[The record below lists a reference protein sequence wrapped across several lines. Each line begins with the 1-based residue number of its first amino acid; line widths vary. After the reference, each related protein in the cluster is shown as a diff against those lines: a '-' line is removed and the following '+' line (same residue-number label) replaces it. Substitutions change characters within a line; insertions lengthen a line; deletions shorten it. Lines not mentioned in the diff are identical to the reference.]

1 MAAVF
6 FLQQNPYTLQLINM
20 FFKGGIVMSKRKN
33 KVQTISVMSGLEAT
47 IMPKFNTHAV
57 GYGKWASRKD
67 KQRKAERKADFSARR
82 SYCGY

>member
-1 MAAVF
+1 
-6 FLQQNPYTLQLINM
+6 
-20 FFKGGIVMSKRKN
+20 MSKRKN

-67 KQRKAERKADFSARR
+67 KQRKAERKQISLLADLTAAIKMIKR
-82 SYCGY
+82 SRQLMYCRFWRGFFFLCT

>member
-1 MAAVF
+1 
-6 FLQQNPYTLQLINM
+6 
-20 FFKGGIVMSKRKN
+20 MSKRKN

-47 IMPKFNTHAV
+47 IMPKFNTHTV

>member
-1 MAAVF
+1 
-6 FLQQNPYTLQLINM
+6 
-20 FFKGGIVMSKRKN
+20 MSKRKN

-67 KQRKAERKADFSARR
+67 KQRKAERKAVPYRN
-82 SYCGY
+82 

>member
-1 MAAVF
+1 MQLSF

-20 FFKGGIVMSKRKN
+20 FLKEEFVMSKRKN

>member
-1 MAAVF
+1 
-6 FLQQNPYTLQLINM
+6 
-20 FFKGGIVMSKRKN
+20 MSKKKN

-67 KQRKAERKADFSARR
+67 KQRKTERKADFSARR

>member
-1 MAAVF
+1 
-6 FLQQNPYTLQLINM
+6 
-20 FFKGGIVMSKRKN
+20 
-33 KVQTISVMSGLEAT
+33 MSGLEAT